1 MKLRNTSFDF
11 FKGIACIGIILMHS
25 KFPEPAGTGFRSL
38 ACFGV
43 PLFFSISGYYL
54 SATEIIEPSNML
66 KKIHHILILII
77 GSEIFYS
84 TFAFILNRLNDPV
97 RRTAF
102 IENSFK
108 KGWFEK
114 YIILNQ
120 PPVYAHLW
128 FLYALFTLY
137 LLVLLFMRSR
147 SNILRI
153 ALPAV
158 PVLLICIMLLQEFKD
173 AGLIRNSFHLFSSE
187 TELYKSSF
195 FVFRALPFFLLG
207 FLFYEYREKVQKINL
222 PLPVLIS
229 GITVFL
235 GIAIIE
241 GYIFLVAQFYVGNI
255 AALILIMILCIEYPD
270 IRIQPFWYIGTHL
283 STMVYIYHLSVI
295 HLLNK
300 IYAKMG
306 LSGNLWI
313 SIRPI
318 FVIMASLFISWIHV
332 NVKKRILSIRG

>member
-11 FKGIACIGIILMHS
+11 FKGIACIGIVLMHS
-25 KFPEPAGTGFRSL
+25 KFPEPAGTGFRSM

-54 SATEIIEPSNML
+54 SATETIETSNIL
-66 KKIHHILILII
+66 RKIHHIIILII
-77 GSEIFYS
+77 GAEIFYS
-84 TFAFILNRLNDPV
+84 TFAFFLNGLNDPM
-97 RRTAF
+97 RRNIF

-128 FLYALFTLY
+128 FLYALLTLY
-137 LLVLLFMRSR
+137 LLVLLFVRSR
-147 SNILRI
+147 SSLLRV
-153 ALPAV
+153 ALPTV

-173 AGLIRNSFHLFSSE
+173 SGLIRNSFHLLSSE
-187 TELYKSSF
+187 TDLYKSSF

-207 FLFYEYREKVQKINL
+207 FLFYEYRGKVQKINM
-222 PLPVLIS
+222 PLPTLVA
-229 GITVFL
+229 GIIGFL

-241 GYIFLVAQFYVGNI
+241 GFIFPVAQFYAGNI
-255 AALILIMILCIEYPD
+255 AALFLIMVLCIKYPD
-270 IRIQPFWYIGTHL
+270 IRIQPFWYIGAHL
-283 STMVYIYHLSVI
+283 STMVYIYHVAVY
-295 HLLNK
+295 HFLNK
-300 IYAKMG
+300 IYAKME
-306 LSGNLWI
+306 LSGNIWI

-318 FVIMASLFISWIHV
+318 LVIFISLFISWIHV
-332 NVKKRILSIRG
+332 NVKKII